1 MRLRTLF
8 VLGATVA
15 ATVTVPPAAAQQNL
29 TSLVNP
35 FIGTTN
41 AGNVYPGAVRPFG
54 MLSWSPTTTRG
65 DQTGAGAAGGYQYDV
80 TRIRGF
86 GLTHLNGTGCTPGAS
101 GDIPI
106 MPHAGDVTSSPS
118 ADSTDQIYASNF
130 SHANESAEPG
140 YYRVGLNSGVNVE
153 LTTTLRAGTG
163 RFTFP
168 AGRPANLLFR
178 TSNSLSGSGN
188 ASVRID
194 PSGRRVTGSVD
205 GGGFCGR
212 TSGGVANQRVYYRL
226 FFTAEFDR
234 SITSHGTW
242 RDGTL
247 SPGSTSGSGGEGF
260 TQRAGRGSGGYV
272 GFDPGA
278 DRTVTARVGISY
290 VSLANAQAN
299 LAAENQPGTPFDAV
313 RAAARA
319 HWEQS
324 LGRIRVT
331 GGTTAQ
337 RTVFYTALYHA
348 LLQPSLANDVNGEYL
363 GSDMRTYRLS
373 PGQGAQYST
382 FSGWDVYRSQVQ
394 MLALLEPRIAGDY
407 AQSLLNYADQRGGE
421 WDRWLHNN
429 GKTAVMSGDPSAP
442 TIAGMYAFGA
452 TNFDVRRAYSS
463 LVTAATVPTAN
474 DLSDHGCPVQCPG
487 QRPSLDRY
495 MSLHYVPSNNCHCWG
510 AAAETLED
518 VTADYALA
526 QLAGRLGDSA
536 RKQQF
541 EQRSSYWRNV
551 FDPSV
556 RYMRNRASNGTW
568 APNFTPGT
576 GTGFVEGTSAQYTW
590 MVYHDTVGLAAAMGG
605 KATAAARLDGF
616 FRDENGNWDL
626 SGTSPTRYD
635 AGNEPSIQTP
645 WQYIYLGRPYQTQET
660 LRQILN
666 TLWTT
671 GTGGIPGND
680 DLGTMSSW
688 YLFAAMGIYPQ
699 IPSRAELVL
708 SAPLFTKVEI
718 LRANGRTIL
727 IEAPQAS
734 AQNKYVQAL
743 SVNGVPSGRA
753 WVPESLV
760 RDGGRLT
767 YTLGATPN
775 RTWGA
780 SPADTPPQLGTG

>member
-1 MRLRTLF
+1 MRFKALF
-8 VLGATVA
+8 VLCATVA
-15 ATVTVPPAAAQQNL
+15 ATVTAVSPAAAQQDL
-29 TSLVNP
+29 AGLVNP

-65 DQTGAGAAGGYQYDV
+65 DQTSAGAAGGYQYDV

-106 MPHAGDVTSSPS
+106 MPFAGDVTSSPS
-118 ADSTDQIYASNF
+118 KDSTDQIFATNF
-130 SHANESAEPG
+130 KHTNESAEPG
-140 YYRVGLNSGVNVE
+140 YYRVGLDDGVNVE
-153 LTTTLRAGTG
+153 LAATERTGTG

-168 AGRPANLLFR
+168 VNGKANLLFR
-178 TSNSLSGSGN
+178 TSNSLNGSGN

-194 PSGRRVTGSVD
+194 PAGRRVTGSVES
-205 GGGFCGR
+205 GGFCGR
-212 TSGGVANQRVYYRL
+212 TSGGAANQRVYYRL
-226 FFTAEFDR
+226 FFTAEFDKP
-234 SITSHGTW
+234 ITSYGTW

-247 SPGSTSGSGGEGF
+247 SPGITTGQGGEGF
-260 TQRAGRGSGGYV
+260 TQRAGKGSGGYV
-272 GFDPGA
+272 GFEKPG
-278 DRTVTARVGISY
+278 TVTARVGISY
-290 VSLANAQAN
+290 VSLQNAQAN
-299 LAAENQPGTPFDAV
+299 LAQENTAPFDTIKAS
-313 RAAARA
+313 ARQQ
-319 HWEQS
+319 WEQQ
-324 LGRIRVT
+324 LQRIQTT
-331 GGTTAQ
+331 GGTAQQ

-363 GSDMRTYRLS
+363 GSDLRTYKLT
-373 PGQGAQYST
+373 PGQAAQYGT

-394 MLALLEPRIAGDY
+394 MLALLEPQKAGDY
-407 AQSLLNYADQRGGE
+407 AQSLLNYADQRNGE

-442 TIAGMYAFGA
+442 TVAGMYAFGA
-452 TNFDVRRAYSS
+452 ENFNVQKAYES
-463 LVTAATVPTAN
+463 LVKAATVPTAN
-474 DLSDHGCPVQCPG
+474 DTQDNGCPVQCPG

-526 QLAGRLGDSA
+526 QLAKRQGDTA
-536 RKQQF
+536 KQQLF
-541 EQRSSYWRNV
+541 EQRAAYWRNV

-556 RYMRNRASNGTW
+556 KYMRNRSSSGTW

-590 MVYHDTVGLAAAMGG
+590 MVYHDVTGLAAAMGG
-605 KATAAARLDGF
+605 KSIAAARLDGF
-616 FRDENGNWDL
+616 FHDQNGNWDL
-626 SGTSPTRYD
+626 SGNDPTRYD

-660 LRQILN
+660 VRQILD

-708 SAPLFTKVEI
+708 STPLFTRTEI
-718 LRANGRTIL
+718 KRGNGKTIV
-727 IEAPQAS
+727 IEAPQTS
-734 AQNKYVQAL
+734 TQNKYIQSMTL
-743 SVNGVPSGRA
+743 NGTPQNRA

-760 RDGGRLT
+760 RDGGKLT
-767 YTLGATPN
+767 YVVGPTPN

-780 SPADTPPQLGTG
+780 TDTPPQLGS